1 MAGSKRRSPKN
12 SVISTIS
19 VVSSSSPKEN
29 TVAMENPS
37 RLEENRTICSR
48 FCFFLFFLPSSL
60 SLSLPHFLSH
70 HNIQT
75 QFALE
80 FFLPL
85 DAIICKR
92 LLEEFADNLS
102 KVSIVHETPLV
113 FCYGCTSSMWTFL
126 GQRLNLS
133 HSCATYAAATPD
145 PLTHQFRLGIEPALL
160 QLPELLQSDS

>member
-102 KVSIVHETPLV
+102 KVSIVHETPP
-113 FCYGCTSSMWTFL
+113 CFL
-126 GQRLNLS
+126 LWLHPQHVDVLGPGIESKPQLRDLCCSNARS
-133 HSCATYAAATPD
+133 FNPPIEARDRTRTAAAT
-145 PLTHQFRLGIEPALL
+145 
-160 QLPELLQSDS
+160 